1 MSFIA
6 CRTCSPC
13 IARISRSHSASQC
26 LREKCKKGRETGV
39 FYFSWGKSCEQ
50 EKKQR
55 GGVVSLQCRRFL
67 RARKCFC
74 SWKLHDGGY
83 NNTNKTR
90 TRFRPPIGVFPALLL
105 RAALHYP
112 NAWNGLCQHGPR
124 GLGLLKSYYALG
136 LLGDMISFLCPGEWV
151 LRISSD
157 RDARRIFWGL
167 KFSISGFFGWE
178 NFGRYFPVWV
188 AW

>member
-1 MSFIA
+1 MHCAYLALQVRVAVLAWKVQKKNWLLFCSLLLLQTPTRYWQAVKQVYFIFRGERVA
-6 CRTCSPC
+6 
-13 IARISRSHSASQC
+13 SR
-26 LREKCKKGRETGV
+26 
-39 FYFSWGKSCEQ
+39 

-55 GGVVSLQCRRFL
+55 SGVVSPQCRRFL

-124 GLGLLKSYYALG
+124 GLGLLKSHYG
-136 LLGDMISFLCPGEWV
+136 SW
-151 LRISSD
+151 S
-157 RDARRIFWGL
+157 ARRHD
-167 KFSISGFFGWE
+167 
-178 NFGRYFPVWV
+178 
-188 AW
+188 

>member
-1 MSFIA
+1 MHCA
-6 CRTCSPC
+6 YL
-13 IARISRSHSASQC
+13 ALQVASQC
-26 LREKCKKGRETGV
+26 WREKCEKKIGSCSAV
-39 FYFSWGKSCEQ
+39 YFFYRHLLGIDRPWNRCILFFVGKELRAGK
-50 EKKQR
+50 KKQR

-124 GLGLLKSYYALG
+124 GLGLLKSHYG
-136 LLGDMISFLCPGEWV
+136 SW
-151 LRISSD
+151 ST
-157 RDARRIFWGL
+157 RRHD
-167 KFSISGFFGWE
+167 
-178 NFGRYFPVWV
+178 
-188 AW
+188 